1 MVSRHHIVASRTNRS
16 GSSPRTNRMLFLVVA
31 FLCAPLTTAA
41 APMDSLIVFTSSEL
55 PIVVI
60 DTHGQEI
67 RNEPKITADM
77 GVIDNGPGVRNRVT
91 DPRNAYSGKI
101 GIEIRGSSSTQF
113 PKKQYAVET
122 RDAAGADLDVSLLG
136 MPAESD
142 WVLFAPYNDKTLIRD
157 ALVYTLARRM
167 GRYASRVRFC
177 ELVLNGQ
184 YEGVYVLFEKI
195 KRDKNR
201 VNITKEEV
209 PDTTGDALTGGYII
223 KIDKND
229 GAGNEGWYSG
239 FLPFVGAAYRVMY
252 QYHYPKPEDIVWPQR
267 GYITRYIRDFE
278 LAMYLPSFNDP
289 VNGYPRW
296 LDVGAFIDY
305 ILVNEIGK
313 NVDAYRLSTY
323 MYKDRDAK
331 GGKLVMG
338 PPWDYNLAFGNCNYH
353 RTAATDGFHLTYM
366 SDSAGFRKSEPF
378 LGPFWWKKIFDDP
391 PVRQQMAAR
400 WSTLRAGE
408 LSTARVFGL
417 IDSMASV
424 LTEARQRNFL
434 RWSVL
439 GTYIWPNVYVGPTYE
454 DEIQYLK
461 NWITARFAWMD
472 KELAVTG
479 MANVG
484 VEGLPATATLGEN
497 YPNPFNPGTTI
508 PVIVRE
514 ASRVQI
520 VIYDVLGR
528 EVARLVDADL
538 APGQHPVV
546 FDGSGLAS
554 GVYLC
559 RLSATF
565 PGAGTREISVQYRR
579 MLLLR

>member
-1 MVSRHHIVASRTNRS
+1 M
-16 GSSPRTNRMLFLVVA
+16 GFLVAAV
-31 FLCAPLTTAA
+31 LCAPLAIAA
-41 APMDSLIVFTSSEL
+41 EPLDSLIVFTSSDL

-60 DTHGQEI
+60 ETHGQEI

-77 GVIDNGPGVRNRVT
+77 GVIDNGPGVRNRVS
-91 DPRNAYSGKI
+91 DPFNAYSGKI

-122 RDAAGADLDVSLLG
+122 RDASGADLDVSLLG

-157 ALVYTLARRM
+157 ALVYTLSRRM

-177 ELVLNGQ
+177 ELVLNGR
-184 YEGVYVLFEKI
+184 YDGVYVLFEKI

-201 VNITKEEV
+201 VNITKEEM

-239 FLPFVGAAYRVMY
+239 FLPFVGSAYRVMY

-278 LAMYLPSFNDP
+278 LAMYLTSFNDP

-305 ILVNEIGK
+305 VLVNEIGK
-313 NVDAYRLSTY
+313 NVDSYRLSCY
-323 MYKDRDAK
+323 MYKDRDSK

-366 SDSAGFRKSEPF
+366 SDSAAFRKNEPF

-400 WSTLRAGE
+400 WSALRTGE
-408 LSTARVFGL
+408 FSSTRVFGL

-424 LTEARQRNFL
+424 LAEARQRNFL

-439 GTYIWPNVYVGPTYE
+439 GQYIWPNVYVGQTYQ
-454 DEIQYLK
+454 DEIRYLK
-461 NWITARFAWMD
+461 DWIAARFMWMD
-472 KELAVTG
+472 RELAVTG
-479 MANVG
+479 VG
-484 VEGLPATATLGEN
+484 SGAADGVPGTAVLGEN
-497 YPNPFNPGTTI
+497 YPNPFNPGTTV
-508 PVIVRE
+508 PFTVHDP
-514 ASRVQI
+514 SRVQI
-520 VIYDVLGR
+520 VVYDMLGR

-538 APGQHPVV
+538 APGFHSVV

-554 GVYLC
+554 GVYIC
-559 RLSATF
+559 RLTAT
-565 PGAGTREISVQYRR
+565 PHGASVEGSTSQFRR
-579 MLLLR
+579 MLLLK